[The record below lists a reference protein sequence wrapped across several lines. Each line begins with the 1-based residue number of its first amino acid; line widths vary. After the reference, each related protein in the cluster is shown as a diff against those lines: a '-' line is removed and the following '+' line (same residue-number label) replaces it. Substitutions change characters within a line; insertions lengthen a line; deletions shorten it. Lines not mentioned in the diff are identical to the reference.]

1 MLKPATEEDYQ
12 QVMALYEATS
22 RLSEQDE
29 NIWSIVRE
37 CAGACF
43 AGDRTAE
50 DAAKDAQNRVELYLN
65 EQR

>member
-1 MLKPATEEDYQ
+1 
-12 QVMALYEATS
+12 MALYEATS